1 MAREDQMMQ
10 RNMYLTQARR
20 VLLAVVL
27 GAAVV
32 ISTAPTQAQELPTGA
47 ARVVKKVQIMALTGK
62 SEIEFKVGQIV
73 TNNASKF
80 PHP

>member
-1 MAREDQMMQ
+1 MQ
-10 RNMYLTQARR
+10 AMSQKAWARR
-20 VLLAVVL
+20 VLLTAVL

-32 ISTAPTQAQELPTGA
+32 LSTAPTQAQELPTGA

-62 SEIEFKVGQIV
+62 NEIEYKVGLIV
-73 TNNASKF
+73 ANNAGKV